1 VHYWQC
7 GASHCVLPMLD
18 PSASPPHHKRLLN
31 GGRALLPLELR
42 GLTYETG
49 GKRVI
54 DRMDARIEVPG
65 ITVIMGPNGAGKSV
79 LLKLLHGLISPT
91 GGEVLWAGRRLDR
104 ELARRQAM
112 VFQRPVLLRRSTA
125 GNIWHALGLRGVHRK
140 ERSTR
145 VVEAL
150 RLAGLERRAETP
162 ARTLSGGEQQRLCL
176 ARALSLEPEVLFL
189 DEPTASLDP
198 TSTLLIERLLI
209 EAQRFGIKIIIVTH
223 DVGQARRL
231 AQEVIFLHHGR
242 VIEHGT
248 ARGFFDHPHSAAAR
262 AFVAGDL
269 VL

>member
-1 VHYWQC
+1 
-7 GASHCVLPMLD
+7 MLD
-18 PSASPPHHKRLLN
+18 PATPPHLRKSSLN
-31 GGRALLPLELR
+31 GGRPLFPLELR

-54 DRMDARIEVPG
+54 DGIDARIEEPG

-79 LLKLLHGLISPT
+79 LLRLMHGLIAPS
-91 GGEVLWAGRRLDR
+91 GGEILWAGRRPNR

-112 VFQRPVLLRRSTA
+112 VFQKPVLLRRSA
-125 GNIWHALGLRGVHRK
+125 AANIRHALGLRGIDWD
-140 ERSTR
+140 ERPAR
-145 VVEAL
+145 VEEAL
-150 RLAGLERRAETP
+150 RLAGLERSAAMP
-162 ARTLSGGEQQRLCL
+162 ARALSGGEQQRLCL
-176 ARALSLEPEVLFL
+176 ARALSLEPDVLFL

-198 TSTLLIERLLI
+198 ASTLLIERLLI
-209 EAQRFGIKIIIVTH
+209 EAQRHGIKIIVVTH

-248 ARGFFDHPHSAAAR
+248 AKNFFDHGQSEAAR
-262 AFVAGDL
+262 AFIAGGL